1 MRLFCSLPQVS
12 RIDFQS
18 ITVRSIRPPRNVA
31 VSSETR
37 PGVLVFA
44 DGTFFEGRL
53 FGAAPTG
60 NGAFGEA
67 VFQTAMSGYQEILT
81 DPSYSGQIVCFT
93 YPSFGNYGINKE
105 DFESKKAWL
114 SGVIVRDLCEIPSN
128 FRSTMTVAEFLAE
141 QSVTGI
147 TGVDT
152 RAVVRKIREGGA
164 QTAGIFAGTGA
175 DAARLASLVSAQ
187 PSMDGQNL
195 VRGFDGR
202 DANAFVSSYLQM
214 QKIVK
219 ETLTPIAVLDF
230 GIKYNI
236 LRELIQQGFYP
247 QVFAG
252 DTPLAEQ
259 GFDAAKF
266 QGFFFSNG
274 PGDPAVVTNGVAN
287 IRELTATGK
296 PCLGICLGHQMLALA
311 LGAKTYKLKFG
322 HHGGNQPV
330 KADYRKQVIITSQNH
345 GFAVDEASLRAVTAS
360 DAHFEVNANDLSA
373 EGFRIIGGRY
383 KILSVQYHPEAA
395 PGPRDAAI
403 VFNEFRS
410 LF

>member
-1 MRLFCSLPQVS
+1 M
-12 RIDFQS
+12 
-18 ITVRSIRPPRNVA
+18 
-31 VSSETR
+31 
-37 PGVLVFA
+37 VFS
-44 DGTFFEGRL
+44 DGTFFTGHI
-53 FGAAPTG
+53 FGAPPGATG
-60 NGAFGEA
+60 ACGEA

-81 DPSYSGQIVCFT
+81 DPSYRGQIVCFT
-93 YPSFGNYGINKE
+93 YPSFGNYGVNRE
-105 DFESKKAWL
+105 DYESAKAWL
-114 SGVIVRDLCEIPSN
+114 SGVVVRDLCEIPSN
-128 FRSTMTVAEFLAE
+128 FRSHAAVDAFLSE
-141 QSVTGI
+141 QRISGI

-164 QTAGIFAGTGA
+164 QTAGIFGCAGEA
-175 DAARLASLVSAQ
+175 PDVKALAAQLAAL

-195 VRGFDGR
+195 VRDFDPAKAR
-202 DANAFVSSYLQM
+202 EFVTAYLAE
-214 QKIVK
+214 KNIAAAK
-219 ETLTPIAVLDF
+219 LRPIAVLDF

-247 QVFAG
+247 HVFAG
-252 DTPLAEQ
+252 DTPLASQ
-259 GFDAAKF
+259 PGFRSDDF
-266 QGFFFSNG
+266 EGFFFSNG
-274 PGDPAVVTNGVAN
+274 PGDPAVVEHGIAN
-287 IRELTATGK
+287 IRELTHTGK
-296 PCLGICLGHQMLALA
+296 PCLGICLGHQMLALS

-345 GFAVDEASLRAVTAS
+345 GFAVDEASLKQLAGS

-373 EGFRIIGGRY
+373 EGFRIVNGKQ

-403 VFNEFRS
+403 VFSEFRA

>member
-1 MRLFCSLPQVS
+1 M
-12 RIDFQS
+12 
-18 ITVRSIRPPRNVA
+18 
-31 VSSETR
+31 SSDIR
-37 PGVLVFA
+37 PGVLVFS
-44 DGTFFEGRL
+44 DGTFFEGQL
-53 FGAAPTG
+53 FGAGPKDPG
-60 NGAFGEA
+60 SFGEA

-105 DFESKKAWL
+105 DYESRKAWL
-114 SGVIVRDLCEIPSN
+114 SGVVVRDLCDIPSN
-128 FRSTMTVAEFLAE
+128 FRSQMTVAEFLRE
-141 QSVTGI
+141 QGVAGI

-164 QTAGIFAGTGA
+164 QTAGIFAGTGK
-175 DAARLASLVSAQ
+175 DAALFAAKVAAE
-187 PSMDGQNL
+187 PTMDGLNL
-195 VRGFDGR
+195 VRDFDGR
-202 DANAFVSSYLQM
+202 DANQFVAAYLAEKKLSQD
-214 QKIVK
+214 K
-219 ETLTPIAVLDF
+219 LTPIAVLDF

-236 LRELIQQGFYP
+236 LRELINQGFYP
-247 QVFAG
+247 QLFAG
-252 DTPLAEQ
+252 DTPLAAQ
-259 GFDAAKF
+259 GFSADKF
-266 QGFFFSNG
+266 KGFFFSNG

-287 IRELTATGK
+287 IRDLTATGK

-345 GFAVDEASLRAVTAS
+345 GFAVDEASLRSVTAT
-360 DAHFEVNANDLSA
+360 DARFEVNANDLSA
-373 EGFRIIGGRY
+373 EGFRVVGGKY

-395 PGPRDAAI
+395 PGPRDASI
-403 VFNEFRS
+403 VFSEFRA

>member
-1 MRLFCSLPQVS
+1 M
-12 RIDFQS
+12 
-18 ITVRSIRPPRNVA
+18 
-31 VSSETR
+31 
-37 PGVLVFA
+37 
-44 DGTFFEGRL
+44 
-53 FGAAPTG
+53 
-60 NGAFGEA
+60 
-67 VFQTAMSGYQEILT
+67 T

-105 DFESKKAWL
+105 DYESRKAWL
-114 SGVIVRDLCEIPSN
+114 SGVVVRDLCEIPSN
-128 FRSTMTVAEFLAE
+128 FRSQMTVAEFLRE
-141 QSVTGI
+141 QGVAGI

-164 QTAGIFAGTGA
+164 QTAGIFAGTGK
-175 DAARLASLVSAQ
+175 DAALFAAKVAAE
-187 PSMDGQNL
+187 PTMDGLNL
-195 VRGFDGR
+195 VRDFDGR
-202 DANAFVSSYLQM
+202 DANQFVAAYLAEKKLSQE
-214 QKIVK
+214 K
-219 ETLTPIAVLDF
+219 LTPIAVLDF

-236 LRELIQQGFYP
+236 LRELINQGFYP

-252 DTPLAEQ
+252 DTPLAAQ
-259 GFDAAKF
+259 SFSADKF
-266 QGFFFSNG
+266 KGFFFSNG

-403 VFNEFRS
+403 VFSNSARYSDISATLMTPGAIRVAPSAFCFTAKPVSRPT
-410 LF
+410 

>member
-1 MRLFCSLPQVS
+1 
-12 RIDFQS
+12 
-18 ITVRSIRPPRNVA
+18 
-31 VSSETR
+31 
-37 PGVLVFA
+37 VLVFS
-44 DGTFFEGRL
+44 DGTYFTGQL
-53 FGAAPTG
+53 FGAAPEAS
-60 NGAFGEA
+60 GAYGEA

-81 DPSYSGQIVCFT
+81 DPSYRGQIVCFT
-93 YPSFGNYGINKE
+93 YPSFGNYGVNRE
-105 DFESKKAWL
+105 DFESAKAWL
-114 SGVIVRDLCEIPSN
+114 SGVVVRDLCEIPSN
-128 FRSTMTVAEFLAE
+128 FRSHATVDTFLAE
-141 QSVTGI
+141 QRISGI

-164 QTAGIFAGTGA
+164 QTAGIFSYTGEA
-175 DAARLASLVSAQ
+175 PDVKTLAAQVAAR

-195 VRGFDGR
+195 VRDFDPTPAR
-202 DANAFVSSYLQM
+202 EFVQAYLAEK
-214 QKIVK
+214 KIDTTK
-219 ETLTPIAVLDF
+219 LKPIAVLDF

-247 QVFAG
+247 HVFAG
-252 DTPLAEQ
+252 DTPLATQQ
-259 GFDAAKF
+259 GFKADDYS
-266 QGFFFSNG
+266 GFFFSNG
-274 PGDPAVVTNGVAN
+274 PGDPAVVEHGIAN
-287 IRELTATGK
+287 IRALTETGK
-296 PCLGICLGHQMLALA
+296 PCLGICLGHQMLALS

-345 GFAVDEASLRAVTAS
+345 GFAVDEASLKGLAGS

-373 EGFRIIGGRY
+373 EGFRIVNGKQ

-403 VFNEFRS
+403 VFSEFRA